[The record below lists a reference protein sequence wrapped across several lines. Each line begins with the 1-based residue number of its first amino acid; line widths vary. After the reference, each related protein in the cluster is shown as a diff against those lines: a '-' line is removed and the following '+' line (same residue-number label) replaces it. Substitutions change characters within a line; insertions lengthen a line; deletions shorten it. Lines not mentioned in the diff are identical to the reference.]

1 MLFLF
6 FISITLI
13 GTALLAAFILFSH
26 RREKNAPVDEGWFDQ
41 ASARETTAGKEGTL
55 AGGYAP
61 GGFPGTREGYTP
73 RAVTG
78 EAKGETGPGRMP
90 SIEGRSAAGT
100 KKAGSSPPSAFE
112 GGPRGAGAGRSGPS
126 PASPAGSIPIIRPEK
141 PIPGLGSF
149 EIVHFFSK
157 ASMYTFEDP
166 REPREVRLDSPETQL
181 QSYQIVLEGDLA
193 LTSKNLLLFDEKTS
207 KKIPF
212 GSIETYH
219 LLGGSM
225 IIKKKNVKKKKTV
238 VKVFGNFDDF
248 QYILSALLPL

>member
-13 GTALLAAFILFSH
+13 GAALLAAFILFSH
-26 RREKNAPVDEGWFDQ
+26 RREKNASVDEGWFDQ
-41 ASARETTAGKEGTL
+41 ASARVTAAGKDGTL
-55 AGGYAP
+55 AGGYEP
-61 GGFPGTREGYTP
+61 DGFP
-73 RAVTG
+73 
-78 EAKGETGPGRMP
+78 
-90 SIEGRSAAGT
+90 GT
-100 KKAGSSPPSAFE
+100 KKAGGSPPNAFE
-112 GGPRGAGAGRSGPS
+112 GGPRGAGEGPAGKGTGRRGPS

-157 ASMYTFEDP
+157 ASVYTFEDP

-181 QSYQIVLEGDLA
+181 QSYQVVLEGDLA

-219 LLGGSM
+219 LFGGSM

-238 VKVFGNFDDF
+238 VKVFGNFGDF

>member
-13 GTALLAAFILFSH
+13 GAALLAAFILFSH

-41 ASARETTAGKEGTL
+41 ASARETAAGKDGTL

-61 GGFPGTREGYTP
+61 SGFP
-73 RAVTG
+73 
-78 EAKGETGPGRMP
+78 
-90 SIEGRSAAGT
+90 GT
-100 KKAGSSPPSAFE
+100 KKAGGSPPNAFE
-112 GGPRGAGAGRSGPS
+112 GGPRGAGEGRSGPS

-181 QSYQIVLEGDLA
+181 QSYQIVLEGNLA

-219 LLGGSM
+219 LFGDSM

-238 VKVFGNFDDF
+238 VKVFGNFGDF